1 MEQWMISLYL
11 FIVGLFFGSFFNCLC
26 DRLSNNQSI
35 IHPGSHCDN
44 CKHELTWYELIPVFS
59 YLFQGGKC
67 SKCKIKLSF
76 WYPFTEICTGLLFM
90 GSFIVYGFSYE
101 TLLSIVISSV
111 FICVIIS
118 DAKYMIILDEVLIA
132 GIVLCSIIYLLQY
145 GLVVVAYKF
154 LNGLLLFSLFLL
166 LKVFGDVTFK
176 QESLGWGDIKLAFF
190 VGIVLGVKL
199 GILHIFM
206 GAFLALPYALFVSY
220 KKNDKILP
228 FGPFLVSAFFII
240 FHFSDFFYNLIIK
253 LYTGGLL

>member
-1 MEQWMISLYL
+1 MEQWMICLYL
-11 FIVGLFFGSFFNCLC
+11 FIVGLFFGSFYNCLC

-76 WYPFTEICTGLLFM
+76 WYPLTEIITGLLFM
-90 GSFIVYGFSYE
+90 GSFIVYGFSLN

-118 DAKYMIILDEVLIA
+118 DSKYMVILDEVLIA
-132 GIVLCSIIYLLQY
+132 GIILVSIVYFFQGGMVEVAYRFLR
-145 GLVVVAYKF
+145 GLV
-154 LNGLLLFSLFLL
+154 LFSIMLL
-166 LKVFGDVTFK
+166 IKVFGDISFK

-190 VGIVLGVKL
+190 VGIVLGIKL
-199 GILHIFM
+199 GVLHIFI
-206 GAFLALPYALFVSY
+206 GAFLALPYALYISY
-220 KKNDKILP
+220 KNKNNILP
-228 FGPFLVSAFFII
+228 FGPFLITAFFIL
-240 FHFSDFFYNLIIK
+240 FHFQDFFYKFLSFIYRGMI
-253 LYTGGLL
+253 